1 MPAMS
6 QAHRVA
12 VLVGSLRKE
21 SINRKVAIAAAA
33 LAPATLSLE
42 IVEIRDLPH
51 YDEDI
56 DRPDHAPEAYK
67 TFREKLTGADAFLF
81 VTPEYNRGLPGA
93 MKNALDVG
101 SRPYGRS
108 AFSRKAG
115 AVITCSPGAVGG
127 FGANHQL
134 RQTMVF
140 LDVAMMA
147 QPEAY
152 LGNAKTFFDDQ
163 GQPSET
169 FRPVLQKFVDAFAN
183 WVASHAAAKG

>member
-6 QAHRVA
+6 KAHRVV

-21 SINRKVAIAAAA
+21 SINRKVALAIAA
-33 LAPATLSLE
+33 LAPPSLSFE

-51 YDEDI
+51 YDDDI
-56 DRPDHAPEAYK
+56 DGPDKAPESYK
-67 TFREKLTGADAFLF
+67 AFREKLLGADAFLF
-81 VTPEYNRGLPGA
+81 VTPEYNRGVPGPL
-93 MKNALDVG
+93 KNAIDVG

-108 AFSRKAG
+108 GFSRKAG
-115 AVITCSPGAVGG
+115 AVVTCSPGAVGG

-134 RQTMVF
+134 RQSMVF

-152 LGNAKTFFDDQ
+152 FGNAKSFFDDQ
-163 GQPSET
+163 GKPSDS
-169 FRPVLQKFVDAFAN
+169 FKPVLKTFVDAFAQ
-183 WVASHAAAKG
+183 WVASHAKME

>member
-1 MPAMS
+1 MAAMS

-21 SINRKVAIAAAA
+21 SINRKVALAVAA
-33 LAPATLSLE
+33 LAPASLTLE
-42 IVEIRDLPH
+42 IVEIRDLPL
-51 YDEDI
+51 YDEDL
-56 DRPDHAPEAYK
+56 DGADHGPEAYK

-81 VTPEYNRGLPGA
+81 VSPEYNRGIPGSL
-93 MKNALDVG
+93 KNALDVG

-108 AFSRKAG
+108 GFARKPG

-127 FGANHQL
+127 FGANHHL

-152 LGNAKTFFDDQ
+152 FGNAKGFFDDQ
-163 GQPSET
+163 GNPSET
-169 FRPVLQKFVDAFAN
+169 FRPVLQKFIDAFAK
-183 WVASHAAAKG
+183 WVAFHAEVKG